1 MTRKDFCFSG
11 SNKEVQIH
19 GILWTPDRKP
29 IAAIQIIH
37 GMTEYVG
44 RYEEMARFFT
54 EEGFAVF
61 GHDIESHGLSERKA
75 PASGEGTL
83 YLSSW
88 ASAVEDIETCKKTAL
103 EYLPTDIPVIM
114 LGFSLGSF
122 LLRDYCSR
130 YPDKNALCFFV
141 GTGSPKASELRFA
154 KSLIKLMCRDKNKPS
169 ELVRSLAFTSY
180 NAKVK
185 HPQSECDWLIVD
197 RKCRDLYL
205 NDKNIHGQMTPAF
218 FLAFLDGMLGLKGA
232 EQGQRTEAGT
242 AVFLSGSDDPVGGK
256 NADGA
261 KLVSDKYRN
270 MGFSTRF
277 ISYAG
282 YRHDILHDACRK
294 NVFYDILRLSIT
306 YLLGK

>member
-1 MTRKDFCFSG
+1 MTRKDFCFNR

-19 GILWTPDRKP
+19 GILWTPDRRP

-61 GHDIESHGLSERKA
+61 GHDIESHGLSGM
-75 PASGEGTL
+75 SDEGAL

-88 ASAVEDIETCKKTAL
+88 SSAVEDIETCKKTAS

-130 YPDKNALCFFV
+130 YPDKNALRFFV

-154 KSLIKLMCRDKNKPS
+154 KSLIKLLCRDKNKPS

-197 RKCRDLYL
+197 RRCRDLYL

-261 KLVSDKYRN
+261 KMVSDKYRD

-282 YRHDILHDACRK
+282 YRHDILHDTCRK
-294 NVFYDILRLSIT
+294 NVFNDILRLSKT
-306 YLLGK
+306 YLLGR

>member
-1 MTRKDFCFSG
+1 MSWLR
-11 SNKEVQIH
+11 
-19 GILWTPDRKP
+19 
-29 IAAIQIIH
+29 
-37 GMTEYVG
+37 
-44 RYEEMARFFT
+44 
-54 EEGFAVF
+54 
-61 GHDIESHGLSERKA
+61 A
-75 PASGEGTL
+75 PPNAKQLHPSML
-83 YLSSW
+83 NIW
-88 ASAVEDIETCKKTAL
+88 ASAVEDIETCKKTAS

-154 KSLIKLMCRDKNKPS
+154 KSLIKLMCRNKNKPS
-169 ELVRSLAFTSY
+169 ELVRSLSFTSY

-232 EQGQRTEAGT
+232 EQGQRTGAGT

-261 KLVSDKYRN
+261 KLVSDKYRD

>member
-1 MTRKDFCFSG
+1 MTRNDFYFSG
-11 SNKEVQIH
+11 SNEEVQIH
-19 GILWTPDRKP
+19 GILWTPDRRP

-44 RYEEMARFFT
+44 RYKEMARFFT

-61 GHDIESHGLSERKA
+61 GHDIESHGLSGM
-75 PASGEGTL
+75 SDEGAL

-88 ASAVEDIETCKKTAL
+88 SSAVEDIETCKKTAS
-103 EYLPTDIPVIM
+103 EYLPADIPVIM

-122 LLRDYCSR
+122 LLRDYCTR
-130 YPDKNALCFFV
+130 YPDKNALRFFV
-141 GTGSPKASELRFA
+141 GTGNPKASELRFA
-154 KSLIKLMCRDKNKPS
+154 KSLIKLLCRDKNKPS

-218 FLAFLDGMLGLKGA
+218 FLAFLDGMLGLKGT

-261 KLVSDKYRN
+261 KLVSDKYRDI
-270 MGFSTRF
+270 GFSTRF

-294 NVFYDILRLSIT
+294 NVFNDILRLSKT
-306 YLLGK
+306 YLLGR